1 MLSNE
6 AELAYVEA
14 HEIAH
19 VELRQAY
26 LRIRDKNVEVEL
38 AKEKAEKEKMITDV
52 GSLVMGA
59 GLGGAMIPL
68 RLGSLM
74 GGSAGLATGM
84 EVGHY
89 FIHPQIEPVEWATRE
104 EDDSDDMAIN
114 LMIEQGYD
122 PRDVNHLFASLN
134 QVVTA
139 DSRMGLGFMG
149 SAPRIKERQA
159 HLDSLFNGNLKAE
172 IEMRS
177 KGKGFNPSSPDFGPM
192 ISSVKRDNGILSM
205 DYDLFAVAK
214 RNLQGAVE
222 ERPDDPYAQFY
233 LAKLERLTART
244 PEERQ
249 DALNHLTAALRLD
262 AERGAIP
269 SAHLEYAVALMEA
282 EDPSNRDQISSE
294 LKAYVALSE
303 RDHTGLPS
311 NMPLIYD
318 YLTSSGDSK
327 WYLPPQWYA
336 AQLTN
341 NPGFT
346 TTAPDAV
353 IRKATMLEGPPQA
366 APAAPAA
373 APSSRG
379 KVKTTAQNK
388 PAAKPSAP
396 AAN

>member
-1 MLSNE
+1 
-6 AELAYVEA
+6 
-14 HEIAH
+14 
-19 VELRQAY
+19 
-26 LRIRDKNVEVEL
+26 
-38 AKEKAEKEKMITDV
+38 
-52 GSLVMGA
+52 
-59 GLGGAMIPL
+59 
-68 RLGSLM
+68 
-74 GGSAGLATGM
+74 
-84 EVGHY
+84 
-89 FIHPQIEPVEWATRE
+89 
-104 EDDSDDMAIN
+104 
-114 LMIEQGYD
+114 
-122 PRDVNHLFASLN
+122 
-134 QVVTA
+134 
-139 DSRMGLGFMG
+139 
-149 SAPRIKERQA
+149 
-159 HLDSLFNGNLKAE
+159 
-172 IEMRS
+172 
-177 KGKGFNPSSPDFGPM
+177 M

-222 ERPDDPYAQFY
+222 ERPDDPYAQFC